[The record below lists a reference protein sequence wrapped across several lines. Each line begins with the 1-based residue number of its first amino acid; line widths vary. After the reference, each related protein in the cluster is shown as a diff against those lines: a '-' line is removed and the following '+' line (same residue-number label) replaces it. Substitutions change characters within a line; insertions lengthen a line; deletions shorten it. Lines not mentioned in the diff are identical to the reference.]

1 MIGELTGALN
11 KDYDKSHIIKFNVS
25 VTHNHCKSGSGIKD
39 KLWVKM
45 KREDQT
51 LMCQLS
57 FTDKC
62 YIKIDTFSIFYLLQ
76 NCLLDS
82 VIYDFYLHLYTEIII
97 ISFEVYLTTLKIIV
111 IYFMI
116 NCFLFFFFTFKLK
129 KKLWLHRLINSPSSN
144 LLWLNW
150 PY

>member
-45 KREDQT
+45 NREDQT

-82 VIYDFYLHLYTEIII
+82 VIYDFNLHLYTEIII
-97 ISFEVYLTTLKIIV
+97 VLRFILQLWKLLLSILWLTA
-111 IYFMI
+111 FS
-116 NCFLFFFFTFKLK
+116 FFFFTFKLK
-129 KKLWLHRLINSPSSN
+129 KKTMTP
-144 LLWLNW
+144 
-150 PY
+150 

>member
-1 MIGELTGALN
+1 M
-11 KDYDKSHIIKFNVS
+11 S
-25 VTHNHCKSGSGIKD
+25 VTHNHCESGSGIKD

-45 KREDQT
+45 NREDQT

-82 VIYDFYLHLYTEIII
+82 VIYDFNLHLYTEIII
-97 ISFEVYLTTLKIIV
+97 VLRFILQLWKLLLSILWLTA
-111 IYFMI
+111 FS
-116 NCFLFFFFTFKLK
+116 FFFFTFKLK